1 MDPQKSTRRIQLV
14 GRQLRCDMMGAVRG
28 SRLSA
33 PWLSPSDVCTFSGLS
48 ATTGFHRR
56 SEELGAG
63 GPPTASLLSDGSY
76 SLRIAGC
83 WETED
88 RPVRCCSCPCVHV
101 STCGY
106 CSLGSGR

>member
-14 GRQLRCDMMGAVRG
+14 GGQLRRDMMGAVRG

-33 PWLSPSDVCTFSGLS
+33 LRSRSSDVCTFSGLS
-48 ATTGFHRR
+48 ATTGFVRR

-63 GPPTASLLSDGSY
+63 GPPTASLLSVGSY
-76 SLRIAGC
+76 SPRIAGC
-83 WETED
+83 WEAED
-88 RPVRCCSCPCVHV
+88 RPACCCSCSCVHV